1 MEELSTMSHTEFLHW
16 IAFYERDNA
25 ARAGKPVAGHAQY
38 SLQGMTAVQQID
50 LLDKLLG
57 K

>member
-1 MEELSTMSHTEFLHW
+1 MLSHTEFLHW

-38 SLQGMTAVQQID
+38 SLQGMTAEQQID